1 MSREHKDWL
10 CPDCSADFPFCC
22 DGEKQRAET
31 HLAELK
37 AELTKLGS
45 IANTEVQENAA
56 LRTRVGDAEARVA
69 ELEAK
74 LKRSHCQC
82 CFDGTAKVRE
92 LTSTVALLRGKVDR
106 HNADSLRA
114 EARVAELEAEC
125 RDLRPAPHLLES
137 AEQECGEL
145 RTENVRLRAALD
157 RYGVH
162 EDGCEAMHEP
172 DNEPRHPRCDCG
184 LSAELR

>member
-1 MSREHKDWL
+1 MPLSF
-10 CPDCSADFPFCC
+10 SALTPFLFKAGRCGGFKERRGWILRVNHSASPRHLG
-22 DGEKQRAET
+22 GESMDSKSCEGMEIER
-31 HLAELK
+31 LK
-37 AELTKLGS
+37 
-45 IANTEVQENAA
+45 
-56 LRTRVGDAEARVA
+56 
-69 ELEAK
+69 
-74 LKRSHCQC
+74 
-82 CFDGTAKVRE
+82 
-92 LTSTVALLRGKVDR
+92 
-106 HNADSLRA
+106 
-114 EARVAELEAEC
+114 ARVAELEAEC